1 MDQAASEGMDRAACE
16 GRPLA
21 LVTGASSGIG
31 AAFAERL
38 ARDGHD
44 VLIVARR
51 AGRLEALAQRLRT
64 DFGVAV
70 EPVAADLTDPEGL
83 ASVER
88 TLLDRTPD
96 LLVNNAGFS
105 GYGPFKDIDP
115 QVVEDLLRIHTLA
128 VARLTRAV
136 VPGMVARGSGA
147 VINVASLLSL
157 SGPLT
162 LGRMTGRATYA
173 GAKAFMLAFTQA
185 LAGELEGSG
194 VRAMVVLPG
203 MVHSEFHGERGLPPS
218 LPVMSAVDAVDAAL
232 AGLALGE
239 VVCVP
244 GLEDMGLFDRLR
256 DLQQAVLTGGNQ
268 VQIAERYRR
277 RP

>member
-1 MDQAASEGMDRAACE
+1 MDHAESGR
-16 GRPLA
+16 RPLA

-38 ARDGHD
+38 ARDGYD

-51 AGRLEALAQRLRT
+51 AGRLEQLAQRLQAE
-64 DFGVAV
+64 FGVGV
-70 EPVAADLTDPEGL
+70 EPLVADLTDTDGL

-88 TLLDRTPD
+88 ALLERKPD

-105 GYGPFKDIDP
+105 GYGPFTEIDP
-115 QVVEDLLRIHTLA
+115 EVAENLVRIHALA
-128 VARLTRAV
+128 VTRLTRAAL
-136 VPGMVARGSGA
+136 PAMVDRDSGA

-157 SGPLT
+157 SGPLL
-162 LGRMTGRATYA
+162 LGRMTGRAIYT

-185 LAGELEGSG
+185 LAGELQGSG
-194 VRAMVVLPG
+194 VRAMVLLPG
-203 MVHSEFHGERGLPPS
+203 MVHSEFHGERGLPPT
-218 LPVMSAVDAVDAAL
+218 LPVMSAVDVADAAL
-232 AGLALGE
+232 AGLAMGE

-244 GLEDMGLFDRLR
+244 GLEDIGLFDKLR
-256 DLQQAVLTGGNQ
+256 DLQQAILSGGNQ
-268 VQIAERYRR
+268 VQVAERYRR

>member
-1 MDQAASEGMDRAACE
+1 MDHAESE

-44 VLIVARR
+44 VLVVARR
-51 AGRLEALAQRLRT
+51 AGRLDELAAHLQA
-64 DFGVAV
+64 DFGAAV
-70 EPVAADLTDPEGL
+70 EPLVADLTNPDGL
-83 ASVER
+83 ASVEYM
-88 TLLDRTPD
+88 LLDRKPD

-105 GYGPFKDIDP
+105 GYGPFAEIDRE
-115 QVVEDLLRIHTLA
+115 VAEKLLRIHALA
-128 VARLTRAV
+128 VTRLTRAAL
-136 VPGMVARGSGA
+136 PGMISRGSGA
-147 VINVASLLSL
+147 VINVASLLAL
-157 SGPLT
+157 SGPLS

-194 VRAMVVLPG
+194 VRAMVLLPG
-203 MVHSEFHGERGLPPS
+203 MVHSEFHGERGLPPN
-218 LPVMSAVDAVDAAL
+218 LPVMSAADVADAAL
-232 AGLALGE
+232 VGLALGE

-244 GLEDMGLFDRLR
+244 GLEDMGLFEKLR
-256 DLQQAVLTGGNQ
+256 DLQQAILSGGNQ
-268 VQIAERYRR
+268 VQVAERYRR

>member
-1 MDQAASEGMDRAACE
+1 MDRAQSE
-16 GRPLA
+16 ERPLA

-51 AGRLEALAQRLRT
+51 AGRLEQLAERLQAELGAT
-64 DFGVAV
+64 V
-70 EPVAADLTDPEGL
+70 EPFVADLTDPDGL

-88 TLLDRTPD
+88 TLLERRPD

-105 GYGPFKDIDP
+105 GYGPFAEIDP
-115 QVVEDLLRIHTLA
+115 DVAENLLRIHALA
-128 VARLTRAV
+128 VTRLTRAV
-136 VPGMVARGSGA
+136 LPGMVARGSGG
-147 VINVASLLSL
+147 VINVASLLAL
-157 SGPLT
+157 SGPLS

-173 GAKAFMLAFTQA
+173 GVKAFMLAFTQA

-194 VRAMVVLPG
+194 VRAMVLLPG
-203 MVHSEFHGERGLPPS
+203 MVHSEFHGERGLPPT
-218 LPVMSAVDAVDAAL
+218 LLVMSADDVAHAAL

-244 GLEDMGLFDRLR
+244 GLEDMRLFDKLR
-256 DLQQAVLTGGNQ
+256 DLQQAILSGGNQ
-268 VQIAERYRR
+268 VQVAERYRQT
-277 RP
+277 

>member
-1 MDQAASEGMDRAACE
+1 MDHAESA

-38 ARDGHD
+38 ARDGHHL
-44 VLIVARR
+44 VIVARR
-51 AGRLEALAQRLRT
+51 AERLKQLAGRLHADL
-64 DFGVAV
+64 GVTV
-70 EPVAADLTDPEGL
+70 TTCVADLTDPSGL
-83 ASVER
+83 ESIER
-88 TLLDRTPD
+88 TLLERRPD

-105 GYGPFKDIDP
+105 GYGPFVEIDP
-115 QVVEDLLRIHTLA
+115 GVAEGVLRIHALA
-128 VARLTRAV
+128 VARLTRAAL
-136 VPGMVARGSGA
+136 PGMVARGSGA
-147 VINVASLLSL
+147 VINVASLLAL
-157 SGPLT
+157 SGPLP

-173 GAKAFMLAFTQA
+173 GAKAFILAFTQS

-194 VRAMVVLPG
+194 VRAMALLPG
-203 MVHSEFHGERGLPPS
+203 MVHSEFHGERGLPAH
-218 LPVMSAVDAVDAAL
+218 LPVMAAADVVEAAL

-244 GLEDMGLFDRLR
+244 GLEDIGLFERLR
-256 DLQQAVLTGGNQ
+256 DLQQAILTGGNQ
-268 VQIAERYRR
+268 VQVAERYGR

>member
-1 MDQAASEGMDRAACE
+1 MDRAESAV
-16 GRPLA
+16 RPLA

-51 AGRLEALAQRLRT
+51 AGRLEALAQRLQA

-70 EPVAADLTDPEGL
+70 EPVVADLTDPDGL
-83 ASVER
+83 AVVEQS
-88 TLLDRTPD
+88 LLERAPD

-115 QVVEDLLRIHTLA
+115 QVIEDLLGIHTLA
-128 VARLTRAV
+128 LARLTRAAL
-136 VPGMVARGSGA
+136 PGMVARGGGA

-157 SGPLT
+157 SGPLA
-162 LGRMTGRATYA
+162 LRMPGRATYA

-194 VRAMVVLPG
+194 VRAMVLLPG
-203 MVHSEFHGERGLPPS
+203 MVHSEFHGERGLPPT
-218 LPVMSAVDAVDAAL
+218 LPVMSAADVADAAL

-244 GLEDMGLFDRLR
+244 GLEDMRLFAELR
-256 DLQQAVLTGGNQ
+256 DLQQAILAGGNQ
-268 VQIAERYRR
+268 VQVAQRYRGHA
-277 RP
+277 

>member
-1 MDQAASEGMDRAACE
+1 MDRIESEGRS
-16 GRPLA
+16 LA

-38 ARDGHD
+38 AEDGHD
-44 VLIVARR
+44 LLIVARR
-51 AGRLEALAQRLRT
+51 AGRLDQLAARLQA
-64 DFGVAV
+64 DFGVTV
-70 EPVAADLTDPEGL
+70 EPLVADLTDLDGL
-83 ASVER
+83 AAVEH
-88 TLLDRTPD
+88 TLRERRPD

-105 GYGPFKDIDP
+105 GYGPFTEIDP
-115 QVVEDLLRIHTLA
+115 EVAEKLLRIHALA
-128 VARLTRAV
+128 VARLTRAAL
-136 VPGMVARGSGA
+136 PGMISRGSGA
-147 VINVASLLSL
+147 VINVASLLAL
-157 SGPLT
+157 SGPLS

-194 VRAMVVLPG
+194 VRAMVLLPG
-203 MVHSEFHGERGLPPS
+203 MVHSEFHGERGLPPN
-218 LPVMSAVDAVDAAL
+218 LPVMSASDVANAAL

-244 GLEDMGLFDRLR
+244 GLEDLGLLQKLR
-256 DLQQAVLTGGNQ
+256 DLQQAILSGGNQ
-268 VQIAERYRR
+268 VQVAERYRR

>member
-1 MDQAASEGMDRAACE
+1 MDHAESE

-44 VLIVARR
+44 LIIVARR
-51 AGRLEALAQRLRT
+51 ADRLRHLEQRLT
-64 DFGVAV
+64 ADFGVTV
-70 EPVAADLTDPEGL
+70 ETLTADLTEPAGL
-83 ASVER
+83 ESVER
-88 TLLDRTPD
+88 SLLEQRPA

-105 GYGPFKDIDP
+105 GYGPFTEIHP
-115 QVVEDLLRIHTLA
+115 GVAENLLRIHALA
-128 VARLTRAV
+128 VARLTRAAL
-136 VPGMVARGSGA
+136 PGMVARGSGA
-147 VINVASLLSL
+147 VINVASLLAL
-157 SGPLT
+157 SGPLP

-173 GAKAFMLAFTQA
+173 GAKAFILAFTQA

-194 VRAMVVLPG
+194 VRAMVLLPG
-203 MVHSEFHGERGLPPS
+203 MVNSEFHGERGLPS
-218 LPVMSAVDAVDAAL
+218 HLPVMGAADVADAAL

-244 GLEDMGLFDRLR
+244 GLEDVGLFEKLR
-256 DLQQAVLTGGNQ
+256 DLQQAILSGGNQ
-268 VQIAERYRR
+268 VQVAARYRR
-277 RP
+277 RR